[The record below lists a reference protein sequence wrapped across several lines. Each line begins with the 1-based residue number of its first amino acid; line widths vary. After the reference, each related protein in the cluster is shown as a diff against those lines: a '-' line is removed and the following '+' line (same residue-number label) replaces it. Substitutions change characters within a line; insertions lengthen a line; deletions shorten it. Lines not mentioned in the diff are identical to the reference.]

1 MRTDLIRIPDR
12 RKLLKWIALSA
23 AMICLFSFGLGDA
36 VAPAAAAE
44 KKATK
49 GKPIEVKISTV
60 LGPGGTEEASLKKFK
75 ELLEQRSGGEFVV
88 NIFLSGVLGNEK
100 GTMEQLTLGETEM
113 QFQGETGFATYCPEL
128 FPFSIPFLYDSVDL
142 LMEAL
147 DGGLGKQIK
156 DAHLRKGKIRFA
168 GYAPRGP
175 RKLSANKSITKVEDV
190 KNLKLRL
197 PVIKPFIEVWKEFGA
212 IPTPITPEELFSA
225 LQLNMV
231 SAQENPLSAIL
242 ALRVTEVQK
251 YIMNTDHVYGL
262 RVWYISEKFF
272 QSLNARQQEMLL
284 GATADAVKY
293 QRKID
298 QEWEGSLRKQ
308 MEQKWG
314 IIFKDVDK
322 ASFRNKIRPAVE
334 RLKGMFDAQAY
345 EKYVL
350 PNLPPA
356 K

>member
-1 MRTDLIRIPDR
+1 MRTNFINVRDG
-12 RKLLKWIALSA
+12 RKRLKWVGWSVAS
-23 AMICLFSFGLGDA
+23 ICLFTFGLGGA
-36 VAPAAAAE
+36 LAPAAAA
-44 KKATK
+44 ATKGAK

-88 NIFLSGVLGNEK
+88 HIFLSGVLGNEK

-142 LMEAL
+142 LMKAL
-147 DGGLGKQIK
+147 DGGLGKRIK
-156 DAHLRKGKIRFA
+156 DAHLQKAKIRFA

-175 RKLSANKSITKVEDV
+175 RKLSANIPITKVDDV

-197 PVIKPFIEVWKEFGA
+197 PVIRPYIEVWKEFGA
-212 IPTPITPEELFSA
+212 IPTPVTPEELFSA
-225 LQLNMV
+225 LQLNLV
-231 SAQENPLSAIL
+231 AAQENPLSAIL
-242 ALRVTEVQK
+242 ALRVCEVQK

-272 QSLNARQQEMLL
+272 QKLNARQQETLL

-298 QEWEGSLRKQ
+298 QEWEGDLKKQ
-308 MEQKWG
+308 LEQKWG
-314 IIFKDVDK
+314 ITFRDVDK
-322 ASFRNKIRPAVE
+322 ASFRGKIRPAVE
-334 RLKGMFDAQAY
+334 RLKSMFDSQAY
-345 EKYVL
+345 EQYVL
-350 PNLPPA
+350 PNLPRA

>member
-1 MRTDLIRIPDR
+1 MRTNVTRMRGLRKQPRLIG
-12 RKLLKWIALSA
+12 WST
-23 AMICLFSFGLGDA
+23 AMICLFTFGLGTA
-36 VAPAAAAE
+36 LAPVAAAAT
-44 KKATK
+44 KGAK

-142 LMEAL
+142 LMQAL
-147 DGGLGKQIK
+147 DGGLGKRIK
-156 DAHLRKGKIRFA
+156 DAHLKKAKIRFA

-175 RKLSANKSITKVEDV
+175 RKLSANIPITKVEDV

-197 PVIKPFIEVWKEFGA
+197 PVIKPYIEVWKEFGA
-212 IPTPITPEELFSA
+212 IPTPITPEELYSA

-242 ALRVTEVQK
+242 ALRVVEVQK

-262 RVWYISEKFF
+262 RVWYISEKFL
-272 QSLNARQQEMLL
+272 QSLSARQQEMLL

-298 QEWEGSLRKQ
+298 QEWEGDLRKQ
-308 MEQKWG
+308 MEKKWS
-314 IIFKDVDK
+314 ITFKDVDK
-322 ASFRNKIRPAVE
+322 ASFRKKIRPAVE
-334 RLKGMFDAQAY
+334 RLKGMFDSAAY
-345 EKYVL
+345 EQYVL